1 MAVQPPSPRLP
12 PFLALRAFEAAARH
26 QSFARAAQ
34 ELCVTPAAVAAQVKA
49 LEQWLGA
56 PLFERHS
63 QGLSLRTQAA
73 AAVPALAAAMD
84 QLGQAVQ
91 TLRSEAGA
99 ARLHIAALPALAQL
113 WLTPLLPALQRELPG
128 LQLSL
133 SALEVPPNF
142 QREAYD
148 LGLFYAQ
155 ALPRK
160 PPPKGCQRLVLA
172 EDALLPVCSP
182 SLLGLRGRAPEL
194 ADQILLHDIV
204 WSQDWVR
211 WLKSTGRGAIAMR
224 DGPRFS
230 LYSMALQAAL
240 AGQGVLMG
248 RQRLVAAALAEG
260 SLVAP
265 WGAPVPLAETITLLI
280 PSPRAGQDLTLR
292 LVAAL
297 QRLGGTVAM
306 RR

>member
-1 MAVQPPSPRLP
+1 MAVQPPNPRLP

-26 QSFARAAQ
+26 QSFARAAE

-63 QGLSLRTQAA
+63 QGLSLRAQAA

-84 QLGQAVQ
+84 QLGQAAQ

-113 WLTPLLPALQRELPG
+113 WLTPLLPALRRELPG

-133 SALEVPPNF
+133 SALEAPPNF

-148 LGLFYAQ
+148 LGLFYSP

-182 SLLGLRGRAPEL
+182 SLLGPRGRAPEL
-194 ADQILLHDIV
+194 AEQTLLHDIV
-204 WSQDWVR
+204 WSQDWAR
-211 WLKSTGRGAIAMR
+211 WLKAAGRSDIAAT

-265 WGAPVPLAETITLLI
+265 WGAVVPLAETIDLLV
-280 PSPRAGQDLTLR
+280 PLPRAGQDLTLR
-292 LVAAL
+292 LVDAL
-297 QRLGGTVAM
+297 QRLGGTGAM

>member
-26 QSFARAAQ
+26 QSFARAAE
-34 ELCVTPAAVAAQVKA
+34 ELCVTPAAVAAQVKT

-63 QGLSLRTQAA
+63 QGLSLRAQAA
-73 AAVPALAAAMD
+73 TALPALAAAMD
-84 QLGQAVQ
+84 QLGQAAQ

-133 SALEVPPNF
+133 SALEAPPNF

-148 LGLFYAQ
+148 LGLFYAP
-155 ALPRK
+155 AL
-160 PPPKGCQRLVLA
+160 PKGCQRLVLA

-182 SLLGLRGRAPEL
+182 SLLGPRGRAPEL
-194 ADQILLHDIV
+194 AEQTLLHDIV
-204 WSQDWVR
+204 WSQDWAR
-211 WLKSTGRGAIAMR
+211 WLKATGRGAIAR
-224 DGPRFS
+224 TDGPRFS

-265 WGAPVPLAETITLLI
+265 WRAVVPLAETITLLM
-280 PSPRAGQDLTLR
+280 PAPRAGQDLTLR
-292 LVAAL
+292 LVDAL
-297 QRLGGTVAM
+297 QRLGGTGAM